1 MKLQVYSDGASRG
14 NPGVSAIAY
23 LILDEENRMLK
34 RKSTYLG
41 VRTNN
46 QAEYEALLSALQSA
60 SEFDGDEV
68 ECYLDSELV
77 VKQLNGQYKVRN
89 ETLRILWIKVQ
100 DYKQR
105 FRKTSFAYVPRTNP
119 RIQEVDELAN
129 QTLDRIKKEN
139 VRLL

>member
-23 LILDEENRMLK
+23 MILDEQNGMLK
-34 RKSTYLG
+34 RKSAYLG

-46 QAEYEALLSALQSA
+46 QAEYEALLAALQSA

-89 ETLRILWIKVQ
+89 ENLRVLWLKVQ
-100 DYKQR
+100 KYKQR
-105 FRKTSFAYVPRTNP
+105 FRKVSFTYIPRTNP
-119 RIQEVDELAN
+119 RIQEVDRLAN
-129 QTLDRIKKEN
+129 LALDGIKK
-139 VRLL
+139 RL